1 MSIATMIDYLKVTQ
15 GNSDYTTNGFRATH
29 SLGTPPIPI
38 FFFFFFFFFLRNTKR
53 VVDFQVVRLDRIA
66 WVTLGYLGIQR
77 DGGDSLEWMMN
88 GSGAGRS

>member
-1 MSIATMIDYLKVTQ
+1 
-15 GNSDYTTNGFRATH
+15 
-29 SLGTPPIPI
+29 
-38 FFFFFFFFFLRNTKR
+38 LRNTKR

-88 GSGAGRS
+88 GSEAGRS